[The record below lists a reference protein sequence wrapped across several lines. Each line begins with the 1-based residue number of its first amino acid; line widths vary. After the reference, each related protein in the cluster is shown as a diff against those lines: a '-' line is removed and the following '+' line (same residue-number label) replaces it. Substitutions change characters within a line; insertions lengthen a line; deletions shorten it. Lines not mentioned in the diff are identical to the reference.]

1 MKLPEMNRKIV
12 GISIIIFF
20 VSIIPLSYVHELG
33 HSYICM
39 MEGYTFDIQLGLDG
53 GRMVCHG
60 EVENQILFRAIGGVL
75 AGTAAIIPLVAFR
88 QIRKYPAVVIALL
101 PLGLGHYLNAGI
113 ETVFYKTYM
122 QDSVIWGMMMGLFA
136 FLMFIGLATKYAKKK
151 VNLL

>member
-1 MKLPEMNRKIV
+1 MPKMNRKIV
-12 GISIIIFF
+12 GISIVIFF

-39 MEGYTFDIQLGLDG
+39 MEGYDFDIELGVDG

>member
-1 MKLPEMNRKIV
+1 MNRKIV
-12 GISIIIFF
+12 GISIVIFF

-39 MEGYTFDIQLGLDG
+39 MEGYDFDIELGVDG

-122 QDSVIWGMMMGLFA
+122 QDSVIWGMIMGLFA
-136 FLMFIGLATKYAKKK
+136 FVIFIGLATKFGKKE

>member
-1 MKLPEMNRKIV
+1 MPKMNRKIV

-20 VSIIPLSYVHELG
+20 ISIIPLSYVHELG

-39 MEGYTFDIQLGLDG
+39 MEGYTFDIELGVDG

-75 AGTAAIIPLVAFR
+75 AGTAAIIPLVAFK
-88 QIRKYPAVVIALL
+88 QIKKYPAVVIALL
-101 PLGLGHYLNAGI
+101 PLGLGHFLNAGI

-122 QDSVIWGMMMGLFA
+122 QDTVIWGMIMGLFA
-136 FLMFIGLATKYAKKK
+136 FLMFIGLAEKYAKKE
-151 VNLL
+151 VPIC

>member
-1 MKLPEMNRKIV
+1 MNRKIV

-101 PLGLGHYLNAGI
+101 PLGLGHFLNAGI

-122 QDSVIWGMMMGLFA
+122 QDTVIWGMIMGLFA
-136 FLMFIGLATKYAKKK
+136 FLMFIGLAEKYAKKE
-151 VNLL
+151 VSVC

>member
-1 MKLPEMNRKIV
+1 MDRRIV
-12 GISIIIFF
+12 GLSILIFF
-20 VSIIPLSYVHELG
+20 VCIIPLSYVHELG

-39 MEGYTFDIQLGLDG
+39 MEGYDFDIELGVDG
-53 GRMVCHG
+53 GRMICHG
-60 EVENQILFRAIGGVL
+60 EVENQIIFRAAGGVL

-101 PLGLGHYLNAGI
+101 PLGLGHFLNAGI

-122 QDSVIWGMMMGLFA
+122 QDTVIWGMVMGLFA

>member
-1 MKLPEMNRKIV
+1 MNRKIV

-101 PLGLGHYLNAGI
+101 PLGLGHFLNAGI

-122 QDSVIWGMMMGLFA
+122 QDTVIWGMVMGLFA
-136 FLMFIGLATKYAKKK
+136 FLMFIGLATKYAKKE
-151 VNLL
+151 VSVC

>member
-1 MKLPEMNRKIV
+1 MNRKIV
-12 GISIIIFF
+12 GISIVIFF

-39 MEGYTFDIQLGLDG
+39 MEGYDFDIELGVDG